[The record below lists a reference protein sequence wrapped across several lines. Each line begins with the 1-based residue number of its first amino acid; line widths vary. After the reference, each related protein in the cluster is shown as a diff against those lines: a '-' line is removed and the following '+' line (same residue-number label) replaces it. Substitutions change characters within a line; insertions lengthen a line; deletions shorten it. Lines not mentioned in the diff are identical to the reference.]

1 MRIGT
6 AKQKR
11 FKTLLQVGGMNSDVT
26 EWLEHDSSIL
36 DSWKALRSEQ
46 RMFLYAVI
54 VAIDIFVTHF
64 SLLDLKEV
72 KSKRDQAFIVGWRQ
86 LDFLF
91 TNMCDLL
98 HKREIINPERF
109 LNSKTTMERYANIKD
124 EDQIHAEFEALYRR
138 TLQDEG
144 LSDECKKGLQ
154 DAINLH
160 KQPKRKKWTVQ
171 R

>member
-6 AKQKR
+6 EKQKR

-54 VAIDIFVTHF
+54 VAIDIFVAHF

-72 KSKRDQAFIVGWRQ
+72 KSKRDQAFIVGWKQ

-91 TNMCDLL
+91 TNTCDLQN
-98 HKREIINPERF
+98 KREIINPERF
-109 LNSKTTMERYANIKD
+109 LNSKTTTQRLPWNHM
-124 EDQIHAEFEALYRR
+124 QISKLRTKYMLNLKHCTEEHCRMKGYLMSVRR
-138 TLQDEG
+138 VCRMQ
-144 LSDECKKGLQ
+144 
-154 DAINLH
+154 
-160 KQPKRKKWTVQ
+160 
-171 R
+171 